1 MSSKS
6 VLVTSCVS
14 VGVLG
19 GREGGLFQSQ
29 RDTPRANPTP
39 NATTINSR
47 KSHNLLVMKFSSAAP
62 YYKAN
67 GARVRACKVSG
78 LTLRTKPQPF
88 LLMTAHIIAAK
99 GVEALSLIG

>member
-6 VLVTSCVS
+6 ALVTSCVS
-14 VGVLG
+14 AGVLG

-29 RDTPRANPTP
+29 RDIPRANPTP
-39 NATTINSR
+39 KATTIISR
-47 KSHNLLVMKFSSAAP
+47 KSHNLLVMKFSSATP
-62 YYKAN
+62 SHKAN

-99 GVEALSLIG
+99 GGRAV